1 MHPDPVAAV
10 VAALAVLLLAG
21 KLGGELATR
30 LKQPAVLGELLAGIV
45 LGNISIGGFAPFQAI
60 SANETIEVLA
70 GIGALIL
77 LFEVGVESTVAQM
90 LQVGVTSLFVAV
102 LGVVVPFALG
112 WGVGLWLLPDAS
124 PYVHAFLGATLCAT
138 SVGIT
143 ARVLQDLGSSRS
155 PEARIILGAAVID
168 DVLGLVIL
176 GAVSGAIASAA
187 QGLPFSIASVAK
199 TSAAAAA
206 FLIGALVIGTT
217 SAPRLF
223 SLASLLHVRGVL
235 LTVSLSLCFLL
246 AWASSLIGL
255 APIVG
260 AFAAGLVLED
270 VHFKDFVDRGERPLE
285 ELLRPISDFLV
296 PVFFVLMGLRT
307 DLRAFATPGVL
318 GLAAAL
324 IVVSHHREAGVRP
337 WRDSPGDQSNGHR
350 DRDDPEGRSRA
361 DLCQRRRRTQPQRRP
376 GHRSVE
382 LLGRCGDGR
391 RHDDGHTARAQV
403 ESGPPPAWHD
413 AANGGT
419 RLNGNVDARASSIRA
434 ADLLP
439 SRAQGERP
447 GT

>member
-1 MHPDPVAAV
+1 MHADPVASV

-30 LKQPAVLGELLAGIV
+30 AKQPAVLGELMAGIV
-45 LGNISIGGFAPFQAI
+45 LGNLSFGGFAPFQSIA
-60 SANETIEVLA
+60 ANETIEVIA

-102 LGVVVPFALG
+102 LGVAFPFALG

-143 ARVLQDLGSSRS
+143 ARVLKDLGSSRI

-176 GAVSGAIASAA
+176 GAVAGAIAAAA
-187 QGLPFSIASVAK
+187 QGKPFSIASVAM
-199 TSAAAAA
+199 TAGAAAVFLVAA
-206 FLIGALVIGTT
+206 LAIGTT

-223 SLASLLHVRGVL
+223 SIASLLHVRGVL

-255 APIVG
+255 APIIG

-270 VHFKDFVDRGERPLE
+270 VHFKDFVSRGERPLE
-285 ELLRPISDFLV
+285 ELLRPISDLMV

-307 DLRAFATPGVL
+307 DLSVFASPGIL
-318 GLAAAL
+318 GLAAVL
-324 IVVSHHREAGVRP
+324 IVAAIIGKQACALGVTGRGMNRMAVGIGMIPRGEVGLIFANVGAGLTL
-337 WRDSPGDQSNGHR
+337 NGA
-350 DRDDPEGRSRA
+350 PVIGPSTFSA
-361 DLCQRRRRTQPQRRP
+361 VVAMVVVTTMVTPPALKWSLARRP
-376 GHRSVE
+376 R
-382 LLGRCGDGR
+382 
-391 RHDDGHTARAQV
+391 QP
-403 ESGPPPAWHD
+403 ESA
-413 AANGGT
+413 
-419 RLNGNVDARASSIRA
+419 
-434 ADLLP
+434 
-439 SRAQGERP
+439 
-447 GT
+447 